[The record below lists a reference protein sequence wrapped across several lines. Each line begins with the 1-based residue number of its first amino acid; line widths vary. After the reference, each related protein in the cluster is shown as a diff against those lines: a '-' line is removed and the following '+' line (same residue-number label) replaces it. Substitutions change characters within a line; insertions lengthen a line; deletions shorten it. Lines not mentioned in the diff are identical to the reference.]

1 MEQLEGFIINGQENK
16 VCKLDKLLYGL
27 KQAPRND
34 MKKITRLCCQIKLKS
49 TKLIKCIY
57 MKNTDKGY
65 VIVYLY
71 MEYILIVA
79 SNDHMIKS
87 TKNMLTKHVWH
98 EILGCCKCHTMNK
111 YL

>member
-1 MEQLEGFIINGQENK
+1 
-16 VCKLDKLLYGL
+16 
-27 KQAPRND
+27 
-34 MKKITRLCCQIKLKS
+34 
-49 TKLIKCIY
+49 
-57 MKNTDKGY
+57 
-65 VIVYLY
+65 
-71 MEYILIVA
+71 MEYMLIVA